1 MIAAHI
7 ALLLDAVRLAAMSH
21 VHLASEDRL
30 ERLLALVL
38 QFAVNLVAVVVQ
50 LLHAK
55 HVAVIGNGHTAH
67 AVGHSL
73 VYNLLHG
80 RLSVENGVVGVNV

>member
-1 MIAAHI
+1 MC
-7 ALLLDAVRLAAMSH
+7 H
-21 VHLASEDRL
+21 VHLASKDRL
-30 ERLLALVL
+30 ERFFALIL
-38 QFAVNLVAVVVQ
+38 QLAVNLIAVVVQ
-50 LLHAK
+50 LFYAK

-80 RLSVENGVVGVNV
+80 RLSVKNGIVGVNV